1 MLQTKEEIATDVREE
16 LSKVMSTF
24 GFEILQ
30 ALVTDIDP
38 APRVKDAMNEIN
50 AAQRLRC
57 AAACHVHLTDLVHTD
72 HVNTACA

>member
-1 MLQTKEEIATDVREE
+1 MTILLPLQTKEEIAIDVKQE

-38 APRVKDAMNEIN
+38 ASRVKDAMNEIN
-50 AAQRLRC
+50 AAQRLR
-57 AAACHVHLTDLVHTD
+57 
-72 HVNTACA
+72 

>member
-1 MLQTKEEIATDVREE
+1 MQGTRSIRGAHCLHCLQTKEEIANDVKQE

-38 APRVKDAMNEIN
+38 AVRVKDAMNEIN
-50 AAQRLRC
+50 AAQRLRWVGGQ
-57 AAACHVHLTDLVHTD
+57 A
-72 HVNTACA
+72 